1 MSCRKE
7 RVYFSEHK
15 SKRRKG
21 DHRMTKKLT
30 KTCLL
35 GVVGIMAISLAACG
49 DKTNSS
55 SDTPA
60 NPSPSTKAV
69 KRISKDDFTKAFS
82 HKKIDGH
89 TFVIQ
94 DNSQLRPVVDNLDKT
109 LSQAKISPAGCDA
122 ALRQSS
128 LGLTSHEISDT
139 LVAVS
144 DKPSTR
150 IIATTA
156 MSDRQKKAYK
166 SQEEQ
171 TSKCGHTTLST
182 QGVNHG
188 LEINIKA
195 SPIKGYENISKQAA
209 LFDVSIKRSTG
220 TSDHGYQAYIWLNN
234 DQAIRIFGRD
244 AGIVKSTL
252 QSATKAL
259 GIAKK

>member
-1 MSCRKE
+1 I
-7 RVYFSEHK
+7 V
-15 SKRRKG
+15 
-21 DHRMTKKLT
+21 
-30 KTCLL
+30 
-35 GVVGIMAISLAACG
+35 
-49 DKTNSS
+49 
-55 SDTPA
+55 
-60 NPSPSTKAV
+60 
-69 KRISKDDFTKAFS
+69 
-82 HKKIDGH
+82 
-89 TFVIQ
+89 
-94 DNSQLRPVVDNLDKT
+94 
-109 LSQAKISPAGCDA
+109 
-122 ALRQSS
+122 
-128 LGLTSHEISDT
+128 
-139 LVAVS
+139 
-144 DKPSTR
+144 
-150 IIATTA
+150 TTA

-209 LFDVSIKRSTG
+209 LFDVSVKRSTG

>member
-7 RVYFSEHK
+7 RVYFSAHK
-15 SKRRKG
+15 SDGAKVTP
-21 DHRMTKKLT
+21 RMTKKLT

-35 GVVGIMAISLAACG
+35 GMVGIMTIGLAACG

-60 NPSPSTKAV
+60 NPSPSTKTV
-69 KRISKDDFTKAFS
+69 KRISKNDFTKAFS

-94 DNSQLRPVVDNLDKT
+94 DNSQLKAVVDELDKM
-109 LSQAKISPAGCDA
+109 LSQARVSPAGCDA

-128 LGLTSHEISDT
+128 IGLTSHEISDT

-150 IIATTA
+150 IIVTTA

-182 QGVNHG
+182 QGVNHSLG
-188 LEINIKA
+188 INIKA

-209 LFDVSIKRSTG
+209 LFDVSVKRSTG
-220 TSDHGYQAYIWLNN
+220 TSGHGYQAYIWLNN

>member
-1 MSCRKE
+1 
-7 RVYFSEHK
+7 
-15 SKRRKG
+15 
-21 DHRMTKKLT
+21 MTKKLT

-35 GVVGIMAISLAACG
+35 GMVGIMAIGLAACG

-150 IIATTA
+150 IIVTTA

-195 SPIKGYENISKQAA
+195 SPIKG
-209 LFDVSIKRSTG
+209 
-220 TSDHGYQAYIWLNN
+220 
-234 DQAIRIFGRD
+234 
-244 AGIVKSTL
+244 
-252 QSATKAL
+252 
-259 GIAKK
+259 